1 MSTVILQNGEVV
13 MGAGLLAILVL
24 VIAGLLADSRPDP
37 KMAFLV
43 ELMRSLPR

>member
-1 MSTVILQNGEVV
+1 MSTAILQNGEVV

-24 VIAGLLADSRPDP
+24 IIAALLADSRPDP